1 MEEPSWSTSESSSFS
16 VVVAK
21 INVKSKVK
29 KGNLESEGYLQHLV
43 DIDKNSRLPCLFG
56 SAFQQLNQ
64 SKTKNLKHSNLV
76 LSLF

>member
-1 MEEPSWSTSESSSFS
+1 MEEPSWNTSESSSFS

-43 DIDKNSRLPCLFG
+43 DIDKIPDYPVHLE
-56 SAFQQLNQ
+56 
-64 SKTKNLKHSNLV
+64 V
-76 LSLF
+76 LSSN